1 MLNNIQC
8 WPGHE
13 NITRKR
19 VYSSKLSLKATERT
33 FKAGMC
39 ICQLHSTADYADL
52 LQYLHPQEL
61 DYYKMLP
68 VEKRKRSFSLG
79 RYSAKRALS
88 ALVGESDLQGTLIER
103 GFFNH
108 PVVVN
113 PSNKNIQVSIS
124 HCDDI
129 GAALAFPE
137 SFPMGID
144 VEKVDPDKNNVLESQ
159 MTEKEKELI
168 KSFPWSYSA
177 LLVLLWTAKEALSK
191 VLKTGLMAPLEIS
204 EVSRLTV
211 EDGAIT
217 GNFKN
222 FGQYKGISYN
232 LGCYMLTIV
241 YPKSTQIQFNFNAL
255 KNTFDYMEL
264 SDEHNFGLKRRS
276 HCNIIEYIPF

>member
-1 MLNNIQC
+1 MLNNTQC
-8 WPGHE
+8 CPGDV
-13 NITRKR
+13 IFTRKR
-19 VYSSKLSLKATERT
+19 VYSGKLSLKAMERT

-39 ICQLHSTADYADL
+39 ICHLHSAADYAEL

-61 DYYKMLP
+61 DYYEMLP

-88 ALVGESDLQGTLIER
+88 ALVGESDFQGTLIER

-129 GAALAFPE
+129 GAGLAFPE

-144 VEKVDPDKNNVLESQ
+144 VEKMDPDKNNVLESQ
-159 MTEKEKELI
+159 MTEKEKKLI

-191 VLKTGLMAPLEIS
+191 VLKTGLMAPFEIS

-211 EDGAIT
+211 EDGAII

-222 FGQYKGISYN
+222 FAQYKGISFN
-232 LGCYMLTIV
+232 LGRYMLTIV
-241 YPKSTQIQFNFNAL
+241 YPKSTKIQFNSTVL
-255 KNTFDYMEL
+255 KNTFDYMDL
-264 SDEHNFGLKRRS
+264 SHEHDFGLNRKS
-276 HCNIIEYIPF
+276 PCNIIDDISF